1 MKNVALD
8 FCDGLGL
15 ELPSL
20 GAQTTA
26 SLKAMLPDYAVAEN
40 PLDYTTIGVRQPGLV
55 GEVLLTMLSDPAVG
69 SIVLSIP
76 AGPEVAQRDK
86 AEHIVPALARAGK
99 PAVLVVTGDSG
110 PIEPFF
116 VDAIRASGVPFF
128 RSPDRALRALARVS
142 AYGEALQRAGRASQA
157 IPAAVPLPGAV
168 PPSGVFAE
176 YQGKAWLAAAG
187 LTVPEARW
195 RRAPMM
201 PSRLPRALATPWS
214 SRRRPANCRT
224 RATSAA

>member
-128 RSPDRALRALARVS
+128 RSPDRALRALAGFRPMAKRCSAPAAQPGHSGSGAAAWRRSAFGRVRRIPGQGM
-142 AYGEALQRAGRASQA
+142 AGGCGADCARRRAGD
-157 IPAAVPLPGAV
+157 
-168 PPSGVFAE
+168 E
-176 YQGKAWLAAAG
+176 
-187 LTVPEARW
+187 
-195 RRAPMM
+195 RR
-201 PSRLPRALATPWS
+201 
-214 SRRRPANCRT
+214 
-224 RATSAA
+224 